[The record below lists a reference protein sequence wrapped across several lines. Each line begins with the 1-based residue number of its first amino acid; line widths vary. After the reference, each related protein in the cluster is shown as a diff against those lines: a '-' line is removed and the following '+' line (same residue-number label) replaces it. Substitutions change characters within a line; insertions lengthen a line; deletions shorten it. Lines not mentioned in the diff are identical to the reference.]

1 MWSNRSFFIFGN
13 SKLQNKF
20 IPLTYYI
27 KNMKNIIFV
36 LVYLLS
42 FNSFGQGNNAVKD
55 ITKFQKKLNKD
66 FTNTQKSPLTD
77 EDLKEFKSL
86 DFFPIDTSY
95 RVTAKLKYYKGSKP
109 FKMKTTTDRLPVYRI
124 FASATF
130 EIHGKKHVLHIYQN
144 QKLLLSTEFEDYLF
158 LPFTDKT
165 NGINSYGG
173 GRYIDLKVTDKE
185 TIIIDFNKAYNP
197 SCAYND
203 KYSCP
208 IPPKS
213 NQLDIEIP
221 AGVKTFEAH

>member
-1 MWSNRSFFIFGN
+1 
-13 SKLQNKF
+13 
-20 IPLTYYI
+20 
-27 KNMKNIIFV
+27 MKKIIFV
-36 LVYLLS
+36 LICFLS
-42 FNSFGQGNNAVKD
+42 FNSFGQGNNALKD

-66 FTNTQKSPLTD
+66 FANGEKSPLTD
-77 EDLKEFKSL
+77 EDKKEFKSL
-86 DFFPIDTSY
+86 DFFPIDTNY

-109 FKMKTTTDRLPVYRI
+109 FKMKTTTDRLPIYRI

-144 QKLLLSTEFEDYLF
+144 QKLLLTADFEDYLF

-165 NGINSYGG
+165 NGADSYGG

-185 TIIIDFNKAYNP
+185 TIILDFNKAYNP
-197 SCAYND
+197 YCAYND

-208 IPPKS
+208 IPPKA

-221 AGVKTFEAH
+221 VGVKAYEAH